1 MDMSKNDERRVQ
13 IDKMKIENIQ
23 TPALILDKKILLE
36 NIDAMNTML
45 KGSNL
50 RLRPHY
56 KSHKCDYLA
65 HLQIEN
71 GAKGMTCAKISEA
84 IDLVDS
90 GIEDILIAN
99 QIVDDKKIRRLA
111 ELAGDCRLTVCV
123 DDINNIKK
131 LSEAAEAT
139 GNTIYCLVEFEIG
152 MQRCGVSSKQEVLQL
167 AELIEKS
174 NNLVF
179 DGLQVYAGH
188 ISHIEDLTER
198 KEATLNNYKKINDV
212 ITFLN
217 DNNIAVNVISGGSTG
232 TSEIKV
238 KEGLYNELQAGS
250 YLFMDATYKN
260 LNLPFKNSLFILST
274 VVSKR
279 NGLTVIDSGVKTC
292 GIDQGMPEV
301 VDNKVEFIVASE
313 EHFQLHGLE
322 KNLEVGEKVKL
333 IPGHCCSTVNLHD
346 KIYLVDGDKVV
357 DRILITAKGIG
368 R

>member
-1 MDMSKNDERRVQ
+1 
-13 IDKMKIENIQ
+13 MKIENIQ
-23 TPALILDKKILLE
+23 TPALILDKRILHE
-36 NIDAMNTML
+36 NIETMNELL

-50 RLRPHY
+50 KLRPHY

-65 HLQIEN
+65 HLQIQN
-71 GAKGMTCAKISEA
+71 GAKGMTCSKLSEA
-84 IDLVDS
+84 VDLADS
-90 GIEDILIAN
+90 GIDDILIAN
-99 QIVDDKKIRRLA
+99 QIVDVKKIRRLA

-123 DDINNIKK
+123 DSMSNIKM
-131 LSEAAEAT
+131 LSDAAVTA
-139 GNTIYCLVEFEIG
+139 GNTIYCLVEYEIG
-152 MQRCGVSSKQEVLQL
+152 MQRCGVSSKEEVLEL

-174 NNLVF
+174 DNLVF

-188 ISHIEDLTER
+188 ISHIEDLNER
-198 KEATLNNYKKINDV
+198 EEATLNNYKKINDV
-212 ITFLN
+212 IDFLN
-217 DNNIAVNVISGGSTG
+217 KHNIAVNIISGGSTG

-274 VVSKR
+274 VVSKK

-292 GIDQGMPEV
+292 GIDQGMPEI
-301 VDNKVEFIVASE
+301 VDNKADLIVASE
-313 EHFQLHGLE
+313 EHFQLHDLE
-322 KNLEVGEKVKL
+322 KNVDVGEKVKL

-346 KIYLVDGDKVV
+346 KIYLVDGDTVV

-368 R
+368 K

>member
-1 MDMSKNDERRVQ
+1 
-13 IDKMKIENIQ
+13 MKIENIQ

-45 KGSNL
+45 KDSNL

-84 IDLVDS
+84 IDHVDS
-90 GIEDILIAN
+90 GI
-99 QIVDDKKIRRLA
+99 
-111 ELAGDCRLTVCV
+111 TVCV

-198 KEATLNNYKKINDV
+198 KEATLTCLLKIRCLS
-212 ITFLN
+212 FLP
-217 DNNIAVNVISGGSTG
+217 
-232 TSEIKV
+232 
-238 KEGLYNELQAGS
+238 L
-250 YLFMDATYKN
+250 
-260 LNLPFKNSLFILST
+260 
-274 VVSKR
+274 
-279 NGLTVIDSGVKTC
+279 
-292 GIDQGMPEV
+292 
-301 VDNKVEFIVASE
+301 
-313 EHFQLHGLE
+313 
-322 KNLEVGEKVKL
+322 
-333 IPGHCCSTVNLHD
+333 
-346 KIYLVDGDKVV
+346 
-357 DRILITAKGIG
+357 
-368 R
+368 